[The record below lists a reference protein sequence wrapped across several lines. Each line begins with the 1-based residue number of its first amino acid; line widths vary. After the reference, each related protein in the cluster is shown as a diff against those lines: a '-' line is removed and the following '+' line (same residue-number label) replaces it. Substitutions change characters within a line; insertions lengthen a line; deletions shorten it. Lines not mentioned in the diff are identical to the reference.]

1 MRVMVMPHDMQLGGS
16 SINALDL
23 ARTVRDL
30 GHDVWVMARQGPLS
44 ARARAFGLPLIASPE
59 DMRVRPS
66 PATVRAVRSAVRRH
80 RIDVV
85 HAYEYWPTLE
95 AYLGASGAAAI
106 GSIMSMGSL
115 PPYIPPVPLTLGY
128 GDLYDEVRA
137 TRRHAYLLE
146 PPIDTAHDRAD
157 APGLGLAEF
166 RAAHDLP
173 AGPPTVAVVSRL
185 AHNMKRESVERTID
199 AVAALD
205 AAVPGIRALV
215 VGGGSAE
222 QDLRA
227 RAERVNTALGRR
239 AVVMT
244 GPLDDPRAAYA
255 SADVICGMGSSI
267 LRGMAFAAPG
277 IVVGERGFTE
287 PVRPETIPVFD
298 RFGFHGVGT
307 GLDPAADPL
316 PELLRALFHDEETR
330 KVLATWS
337 RDMVRE
343 RLGLDRLAPLLVSY
357 YEAALAERAAAGP
370 VRRTAGGAG
379 TLGRLAGFKAKE
391 AGRAARARR
400 GRARA

>member
-1 MRVMVMPHDMQLGGS
+1 MRVLVMPHDMQLGGS

-59 DMRVRPS
+59 DMRMRPS
-66 PATVRAVRSAVRRH
+66 PTTVRAVRAAVRRH

-95 AYLGASGAAAI
+95 AYLGAAGAAPI

-137 TRRHAYLLE
+137 QRPHAYLLE
-146 PPIDTAHDRAD
+146 PPIDTAVDRAD
-157 APGLGLAEF
+157 APDLGLAEF
-166 RAAHDLP
+166 RERHDLP
-173 AGPPTVAVVSRL
+173 AGPPTVVIVSRL
-185 AHNMKRESVERTID
+185 ANNMKRESVERTID

-205 AAVPGIRALV
+205 ATVPGIRALV

-222 QDLRA
+222 RDLRL
-227 RAERVNTALGRR
+227 RAEKVNAALGRR

-244 GPLDDPRAAYA
+244 GALDDPRAAYA
-255 SADVICGMGSSI
+255 SADVVCGMGSSV
-267 LRGMAFAAPG
+267 LRGMAFTVPG

-287 PVRPETIPVFD
+287 PVRPETLPVFD
-298 RFGFHGVGT
+298 RFGFHGVGP
-307 GLDPAADPL
+307 GLDPDADVL
-316 PELLRALFHDEETR
+316 PGLLAELFADAELRAR
-330 KVLATWS
+330 LATWS
-337 RDMVRE
+337 RDLVRE
-343 RLGLDRLAPLLVSY
+343 RLGLARLAPLLVSY
-357 YEAALAERAAAGP
+357 YEAAAAEHATRGAA
-370 VRRTAGGAG
+370 RRTADGAG
-379 TLGRLAGFKAKE
+379 TFGRLAGFKAKE
-391 AGRAARARR
+391 AGRAVRARH
-400 GRARA
+400 GRARG